1 MEPEAPLPSTHHWK
15 RALGRALDSQGFTVD
30 EWRQARLGAHRG
42 ALVSAIEHILERLRT
57 STTQAELLER
67 DTLNE
72 DWTAWLT
79 EQFGEEARILLDAE
93 PVAIAYGIRWCEI
106 LLDRNIEVE
115 PLLQNPPEPI
125 IQWTRDVD

>member
-1 MEPEAPLPSTHHWK
+1 MQPEAPPPSTHHWK

-30 EWRQARLGAHRG
+30 EWRQARLGAHRE
-42 ALVSAIEHILERLRT
+42 ALVAAIQHILERLRT

-72 DWTAWLT
+72 DWTPWLT
-79 EQFGEEARILLDAE
+79 ERFGEEARILLDAE
-93 PVAIAYGIRWCEI
+93 PVAIAYGVRWCEI
-106 LLDRNIEVE
+106 LLDRTIEVE
-115 PLLQNPPEPI
+115 PLLQHPPEPI